1 MGMFCTCARA
11 MSSSSIT
18 DPETLLGGLGDV
30 SLSILIVRPVQFVA
44 FWAAVILPFLH
55 LPLLATGLE
64 SQAQTLAFI
73 GLVAL
78 NVCALVAGQGYGSG
92 Q

>member
-1 MGMFCTCARA
+1 
-11 MSSSSIT
+11 MSSSPIT
-18 DPETLLGGLGDV
+18 DPETLLGTLGDV
-30 SLSILIVRPVQFVA
+30 SLSLLIVRPVRFVA

-73 GLVAL
+73 ALVTL
-78 NVCALVAGQGYGSG
+78 NVCALVVGQEYGSA